1 MITNVTS
8 EINQALI
15 AKISPFGVTNPMVG
29 LTSLYPDQ
37 SLATRLISMP
47 SGQYTLRRTTRRGA
61 TTTPRRTTG
70 APTTTAPPAP
80 THPARTTPRA
90 QTTALASI
98 VLKATKP
105 PASNREIIRC
115 FMTVL
120 LWLHVIRW
128 SYSISARGRSRPPRQ
143 WPASSQARFVGRES
157 SPPAGARRR
166 LGSRHPPRSRLRWR
180 IWRAAR

>member
-1 MITNVTS
+1 MITNITS

-15 AKISPFGVTNPMVG
+15 AKISPFGVSNPKVG

-37 SLATRLISMP
+37 SLATRPISMP

-120 LWLHVIRW
+120 LGLHVVRLVVFNFAELGGHPLRR
-128 SYSISARGRSRPPRQ
+128 SGGRD
-143 WPASSQARFVGRES
+143 
-157 SPPAGARRR
+157 
-166 LGSRHPPRSRLRWR
+166 
-180 IWRAAR
+180 